1 VARKRSTRSKPD
13 TAARAYDHPEQ
24 LAVLRPDI
32 GIQPQF
38 KKKLPPA
45 TYRYDRSLDPELSW
59 DINADR
65 EHAESLIAQIAEAA
79 RKLEETTDPKEIRNL
94 QSAIR
99 NAAAELRRMSA
110 PFLNWAGKAER
121 HTFTVPTLPLFV
133 HERLSTEAILRSVQT
148 HKQQLD
154 LFADPKLDLAERVLR
169 AYEHKTGWVNRLI
182 LGDSLVVMNSLL
194 KYEGLGGQ
202 VQCIYVDPPYG
213 VKFGSNFQPFIRKR
227 DVKHNDDADLTREPE
242 MVQAY
247 RDTWELGLHSYLTY
261 LRDRFLL
268 CRELLHPSGSI
279 FVQISDENLH
289 HVRELLDEVFGAEC
303 FVVTIPVKK
312 KGSQKSS
319 LLDPV
324 NDYVLWYGKSPRSEG
339 RTKFHQVFVK
349 RELDLETVSEFKMV
363 ELPDGR
369 EFPISAMPDPSGVI
383 RDYRLFPKQVFADY
397 PGARLFASNPLTS
410 GGERKNQSLPFRF
423 RGQEYTPPKGS
434 CWKTTVR
441 TDDGSVPGMK
451 RLEQANRLLAGEGQL
466 RFKRYLD
473 DFGCVPLS
481 NWWDYLGGASDPLY
495 VVQTNTEIV
504 QRCLLMTT
512 DPGDLVLDP
521 TCGSGT
527 TAYVAEQ
534 WGRRWITIDTSRVPL
549 ALARQRLLTATFPFY
564 EINANRRT
572 GVRGQGSGVSDQRGG
587 AELSGPGGVAEG
599 HATGPGGLSG
609 DAGVSTGGALRTGQ
623 PDAPGGGVGAQQHC
637 GGARA
642 ANDRGVSAVPGTGVR
657 LAGGTGD
664 PGAAGAG
671 TGLSVAAGS
680 GGTAAPHGGNE
691 PRAAWSG
698 PFPDPSPLTPAPTS
712 PNNPAHGF
720 VYRRRQNAKGEEVGG
735 IVPHVTLK
743 SIANNEPPEEEVLV
757 DRPEVV
763 KGVVRVTGP
772 FVVEATIPTPVD
784 FEGDGVEDSRAK
796 SSEELASHVERML
809 EALRRSPV
817 LRLPGNQTVTFKN
830 VRQPAK
836 TLSLHAEAEMV
847 AQVSQPAV
855 SPASKPAGR
864 ANGKA
869 GLETRDTADLE
880 VCATGLAAFVFGPEN
895 GAVSEQSVFA
905 AAREAYAKSYRHLY
919 VIGFA
924 IQDAA
929 TKLIQNCEAVVGIP
943 ATYVAATM
951 DLQMADLLKTTR
963 ASQIFSVTG
972 APDIRL
978 RKLAKKSKE
987 GEALYQVELLGLDV
1001 FDPVTM
1007 ETTHKR
1013 GDDVPAWF
1021 LDTDYNE
1028 LAFCVAQAFFP
1039 RTAAWDNLKREL
1051 RGVYADSVWEHLAG
1065 TVSEPFA
1072 AGEHRQI
1079 AVKVIDDRG
1088 NELLVVRKLEE
1099 AEEA

>member
-1 VARKRSTRSKPD
+1 MPRRPAGSKSSK
-13 TAARAYDHPEQ
+13 TAKAYDHKESE
-24 LAVLRPDI
+24 AVLRPEI
-32 GIQPQF
+32 GIQAQF
-38 KKKLPPA
+38 KKKKDPA
-45 TYRYDRSLDPELSW
+45 KYRYDRSLDPQLSW

-65 EHAESLIAQIAEAA
+65 EHAEALIEKVRSA
-79 RKLEETTDPKEIRNL
+79 KSLEEAR
-94 QSAIR
+94 
-99 NAAAELRRMSA
+99 AAADELKRMSS

-121 HTFTVPTLPLFV
+121 NSFSVPTLPLFV
-133 HERLSTEAILRSVQT
+133 HERLSTEAILKSVQT

-289 HVRELLDEVFGAEC
+289 HVRELLDEVFGADNYC
-303 FVVTIPVKK
+303 GTIAFATSSNLTSDLIATTNDYLLWYARDKVSVKYHQLYLTK
-312 KGSQKSS
+312 ETGQVGGTKYTYVELRDGTRRALSQDEQANPAILPEGSRLFTLNDLTSSHEYSLGSQ
-319 LLDPV
+319 PF
-324 NDYVLWYGKSPRSEG
+324 
-339 RTKFHQVFVK
+339 KF
-349 RELDLETVSEFKMV
+349 E
-363 ELPDGR
+363 GR
-369 EFPISAMPDPSGVI
+369 EFVPRRRFWTTSPQGMQRLADAK
-383 RDYRLFPKQVFADY
+383 RLFVQGNTLRYIRFIDDFPLY
-397 PGARLFASNPLTS
+397 PVTDNWPDI
-410 GGERKNQSLPFRF
+410 GGVQS
-423 RGQEYTPPKGS
+423 
-434 CWKTTVR
+434 R
-441 TDDGSVPGMK
+441 TDPKV
-451 RLEQANRLLAGEGQL
+451 
-466 RFKRYLD
+466 
-473 DFGCVPLS
+473 
-481 NWWDYLGGASDPLY
+481 Y
-495 VVQTNTEIV
+495 VVQTSTTAV
-504 QRCLLMTT
+504 RRCILMTT

-549 ALARQRLLTATFPFY
+549 ALARQRLLTATFPYY
-564 EINANRRT
+564 ELHDDKA
-572 GVRGQGSGVSDQRGG
+572 
-587 AELSGPGGVAEG
+587 GP
-599 HATGPGGLSG
+599 
-609 DAGVSTGGALRTGQ
+609 AG
-623 PDAPGGGVGAQQHC
+623 
-637 GGARA
+637 
-642 ANDRGVSAVPGTGVR
+642 
-657 LAGGTGD
+657 
-664 PGAAGAG
+664 
-671 TGLSVAAGS
+671 
-680 GGTAAPHGGNE
+680 
-691 PRAAWSG
+691 
-698 PFPDPSPLTPAPTS
+698 
-712 PNNPAHGF
+712 GF
-720 VYRRRQNAKGEEVGG
+720 VYRRRQNARGEEVGG
-735 IVPHVTLK
+735 IVPHITLK

-763 KGVVRVTGP
+763 KGVTRVTGP
-772 FVVEATIPTPVD
+772 FVVEATIPTPANAVAG
-784 FEGDGVEDSRAK
+784 GDDPGGPASTRPATTTGGPA
-796 SSEELASHVERML
+796 STRPATTTPEEFQSHIERML

-836 TLSLHAEAEMV
+836 TLSLNAEAEIEENPKSEIRNPKLV
-847 AQVSQPAV
+847 
-855 SPASKPAGR
+855 
-864 ANGKA
+864 
-869 GLETRDTADLE
+869 
-880 VCATGLAAFVFGPEN
+880 AFVFGPEN
-895 GAVSEQSVFA
+895 GAVSEQLVFQA
-905 AAREAYAKSYRHLY
+905 AKEAYAKSYEHLY

-924 IQDAA
+924 IEDAA
-929 TKLIQNCEAVVGIP
+929 TKLIQTCEAVVGIP

-951 DLQMADLLKTTR
+951 DLQMHDLLKTTR

-972 APDIRL
+972 APEI
-978 RKLAKKSKE
+978 KLTKLPKKSKDGDE
-987 GEALYQVELLGLDV
+987 LYQVELLGLDV

-1007 ETTHKR
+1007 ETTHRK

-1039 RTAAWDNLKREL
+1039 RTAAWENLKREL

-1065 TVSEPFA
+1065 TTSEAFV
-1072 AGEHRQI
+1072 AGEHKQI

-1088 NELLVVRKLEE
+1088 NELLVVKKLSE
-1099 AEEA
+1099 AEEE